1 MRDELGALKYSVEK
15 KMASII
21 VIQFMTL
28 DGVTEDPDGRQGFN
42 RGGWA
47 FRFGPQAVAGDK
59 FKMGQIM
66 ETGTLLLGR
75 RTWEHFSRLWPSR
88 TDNFSTKMNRMQ
100 KLVVSKT
107 LDRADAWS
115 NSVLMKG
122 DLVEEVKKQKD
133 RQDVVVIGSDS
144 IVQTLMQCNLVDEYR
159 LLIFPVVL
167 GEGRRLFRDGIAPI
181 NLRLVHVEQSGEAV
195 LTIYQRDTAAP

>member
-1 MRDELGALKYSVEK
+1 
-15 KMASII
+15 MASII

-42 RGGWA
+42 LGGWA

-59 FKMGQIM
+59 FKMGEIM

-88 TDNFSTKMNRMQ
+88 TDDFSTKMNRMQ
-100 KLVVSKT
+100 KLVVSTT

-115 NSVLMKG
+115 NSALMKG

-133 RQDVVVIGSDS
+133 RQDVIVIGSDS
-144 IVQTLMQCNLVDEYR
+144 LVQTLIEHDLIDEYC
-159 LLIFPVVL
+159 LLIFPIVL
-167 GEGRRLFRDGIAPI
+167 GKGRRLFRDGVGPI
-181 NLRLVHVEQSGEAV
+181 NLRVVNVQQSGEAV
-195 LTIYQRDTAAP
+195 LATYSRDASAAH